1 MDKILILI
9 LKLNTNLNNMEYE
22 IKEFQTGLDVVSQLF
37 GNQDNIGT
45 LMLNNVDFD
54 INKMQ
59 QNMILDYET
68 ENNKTLNEIKNN
80 NYTFINRENVVY
92 NKYETVYY
100 DKGYYLFANYSSFVG
115 RAYIVNESNNDSFF
129 LEADSQMTIYED
141 NTPVSIYIEYF
152 E

>member
-1 MDKILILI
+1 
-9 LKLNTNLNNMEYE
+9 MEYE
-22 IKEFQTGLDVVSQLF
+22 IKEYQTALDVVSQLY
-37 GNQDNIGT
+37 GNQDDIKT
-45 LMLNNVDFD
+45 LMLNNIDFD

-59 QNMILDYET
+59 QNLVLVYET

-115 RAYIVNESNNDSFF
+115 RSYIVNESNNDSFF
-129 LEADSQMTIYED
+129 LEADSTITIFED
-141 NTPVSIYIEYF
+141 NTPVSIFIETF